1 MDAVAEAPETTRE
14 VVSRA
19 LEEDRATRDLSSLA
33 VVPEGAKA
41 RGRLECRG
49 NGVLAGVDFAS
60 EAFLLCDPDVE
71 LGWKAGDGD
80 SVDINSLVATLIG
93 SARGLLAAERTA
105 LNFLGHLSGVAT
117 QASRAR
123 AEAGPVTILHTR
135 KTLPGLRDAQRQ
147 AVIAG
152 GGFLHRRDLAEEIL
166 LKENHFAVAGCSY
179 SQAVSKAVSLNPGLR
194 VGVEAES
201 VAQALEALPAG
212 ASYVLLDN
220 FPPEKLGHGV
230 RPIREKFPQA
240 ILEVSGGRAPGGLA
254 DLPETCVDQV
264 SLGSLT
270 HSVRSLDLSLILEPL
285 P

>member
-33 VVPEGAKA
+33 VVPEGARA
-41 RGRLECRG
+41 RGRLECKEK
-49 NGVLAGVDFAS
+49 GVLAGVDFAS
-60 EAFLLCDPDVE
+60 EAFLLCDPEVE
-71 LGWKAGDGD
+71 LDWRARDGD
-80 SVDINSLVATLIG
+80 SLEPGSLVATFTG
-93 SARGLLAAERTA
+93 SARSLLAAERTA

-123 AEAGPVTILHTR
+123 AEAGSVTVLHTR

-147 AVIAG
+147 AVVAG
-152 GGFLHRRDLAEEIL
+152 GGSLHRRDLAEEIL
-166 LKENHFAVAGCSY
+166 LKENHFSVAGCSY
-179 SQAVSKAVSLNPGLR
+179 SQAVSKAVSLHPELR

-201 VAQALEALPAG
+201 VAQALEALTAG

-220 FPPEKLGHGV
+220 FQPEKLGPGV
-230 RPIREKFPQA
+230 LAIREQFPQA
-240 ILEVSGGRAPGGLA
+240 VLEVSGGRAPGGLA
-254 DLPETCVDQV
+254 DLPETRVDRV

-270 HSVRSLDLSLILEPL
+270 HSVRSLDLSLMLEPL
-285 P
+285 S